1 MPNSNIRNGS
11 IKKCKM
17 NASKTPYK
25 ARPPKLTKSQGGIEY
40 DPIIYFEHN
49 EQLYRKAT
57 EQYRADN
64 GSGWCQVC
72 VRGYKKYRKK
82 HHHTCSKASDYC
94 DVRQQVMV
102 DINKRLRYEGT
113 AGLCDPKTG
122 AVLNL
127 TELPNGELKQIFVA
141 DGGEGEFVGTP
152 ELKRIQQQSCFST
165 LKSPI
170 RSALAMKQLDTIEE
184 EDKLFEE
191 LRREGEN
198 DETKALQMEKEKEER
213 HRQLQQHQQQW
224 KNFSWGKQND
234 VVSVSTGASQNRK
247 SPLSYAITNTNNH
260 RKK

>member
-1 MPNSNIRNGS
+1 MPPNSNIRNGS

-94 DVRQQVMV
+94 DVR
-102 DINKRLRYEGT
+102 
-113 AGLCDPKTG
+113 
-122 AVLNL
+122 
-127 TELPNGELKQIFVA
+127 
-141 DGGEGEFVGTP
+141 
-152 ELKRIQQQSCFST
+152 
-165 LKSPI
+165 
-170 RSALAMKQLDTIEE
+170 
-184 EDKLFEE
+184 
-191 LRREGEN
+191 
-198 DETKALQMEKEKEER
+198 
-213 HRQLQQHQQQW
+213 
-224 KNFSWGKQND
+224 
-234 VVSVSTGASQNRK
+234 
-247 SPLSYAITNTNNH
+247 
-260 RKK
+260 